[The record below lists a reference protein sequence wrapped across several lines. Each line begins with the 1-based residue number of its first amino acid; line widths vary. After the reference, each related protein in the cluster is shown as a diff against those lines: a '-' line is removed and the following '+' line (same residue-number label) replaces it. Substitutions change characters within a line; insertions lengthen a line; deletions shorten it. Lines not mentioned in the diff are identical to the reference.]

1 MIEAQCHVLICGGQ
15 ENLTLLRKTSISL
28 SSCTNMPAVGLA
40 KPNQCAFHAP
50 LNYMTI
56 SQDHQSSRNAAV
68 MQHWCIGGA
77 FFRPIGIAIYLY
89 NPKGVVTAVRCIS
102 SGWTRVWK
110 NEFVISNFDHTFPFV
125 QLDKIS
131 STWGRGCAS
140 KTVFVFN
147 IW

>member
-1 MIEAQCHVLICGGQ
+1 MIEAQFHVLICGGQ

-28 SSCTNMPAVGLA
+28 SSRTNMPAVGLA

-68 MQHWCIGGA
+68 MQCWCIGGA
-77 FFRPIGIAIYLY
+77 FFRPIGIAIHSY

-102 SGWTRVWK
+102 SGWTRV
-110 NEFVISNFDHTFPFV
+110 
-125 QLDKIS
+125 
-131 STWGRGCAS
+131 
-140 KTVFVFN
+140 
-147 IW
+147 